1 VAVWQFK
8 IRNLRRKE
16 KGWSRNREAEIK
28 RSKADLVQELDA
40 LDMLAE
46 QQPLSEEEKMR
57 RKELLLKLIKYGE
70 WKILKLD
77 KGQEIEKL
85 NRVIEILYIF
95 CKS

>member
-1 VAVWQFK
+1 
-8 IRNLRRKE
+8 
-16 KGWSRNREAEIK
+16 
-28 RSKADLVQELDA
+28 
-40 LDMLAE
+40 MLAE

-95 CKS
+95 YKS